1 MGEGKWNGLRESK
14 HVVLGWN
21 WNLKKILYTHTHTH
35 TQKTDNHNNKS
46 IHYVY
51 IFVIYKINNMNLIM
65 EKSPPQKYQQPI
77 SRDLYRWNGNK
88 RAKGKRG

>member
-1 MGEGKWNGLRESK
+1 MEWIKRVKACSIR
-14 HVVLGWN
+14 
-21 WNLKKILYTHTHTH
+21 LKLKFKENFIHTHTH
-35 TQKTDNHNNKS
+35 RKQTTITTNL
-46 IHYVY
+46 Y
-51 IFVIYKINNMNLIM
+51 IMYIYLLYIKINNMNLIM